1 MRKIFTIFLMVVSVI
16 TFGQEG
22 MRLKTNMYRDILS
35 FVLKA
40 SDIDT
45 VGNGLEKIGFDNTS
59 KTTSNDGKFLNNE
72 YEIPGNEKI
81 IVTRYKTTGL
91 VYKVYLIHQMDIF
104 NFITNELDESANIYK
119 PNQIWYNKNRNIAFT
134 YTINDNIVAVLE
146 LLAL

>member
-1 MRKIFTIFLMVVSVI
+1 MVVSVI

-22 MRLKTNMYRDILS
+22 IRLKTNMYRDILS
-35 FVLKA
+35 FVLRA
-40 SDIDT
+40 SDINT
-45 VGNGLEKIGFDNTS
+45 VGNGLEKIGFDNTN
-59 KTTSNDGKFLNNE
+59 KTTSKDGKFLNSE

-104 NFITNELDESANIYK
+104 NLITNELDERANVYI

-134 YTINDNIVAVLE
+134 YTINDNTVAVLE